1 MSSYGKEVF
10 NLHTESSRVLHQFK
24 LQMNLYGPNN
34 QHPHMFGRHLRL
46 KGKLKVTLLTVL
58 VAGCAEW

>member
-10 NLHTESSRVLHQFK
+10 NLHIESSGVLHQFK

-34 QHPHMFGRHLRL
+34 QHPHMSGRNSRL
-46 KGKLKVTLLTVL
+46 KGKFTTKTTMLAVL
-58 VAGCAEW
+58 VAGW